1 MTAYKRK
8 FGREQNAP
16 AKPAQ
21 LCQYCGKA
29 GLCSMPVFLR
39 VKSDGPAHVVCYKTI
54 CVYCGK
60 IQQISRVAPDG
71 TEKKEYAFF
80 TLHSAT
86 RRVLTA
92 LRDFFLPRE
101 MYETPDG
108 KADIALKVRLVRAL
122 LSLQLQRPTERSFY
136 KDEVYERAKE
146 NL

>member
-1 MTAYKRK
+1 MTEYKRK
-8 FGREQNAP
+8 FGREPSAP
-16 AKPAQ
+16 AKPAHT
-21 LCQYCGKA
+21 CQYCGKA
-29 GLCSMPVFLR
+29 GLCSMPVFLH
-39 VKSDGPAHVVCYKTI
+39 VNSDGPAHVVCYKTI

-60 IQQISRVAPDG
+60 IQHISRVATDG

-92 LRDFFLPRE
+92 LRDCFLPRE

-122 LSLQLQRPTERSFY
+122 LSLQIQRPTERSFY
-136 KDEVYERAKE
+136 LNEVYDKAKE